1 MPDKNSAISYIH
13 LFQCQKAFL
22 ERMELF
28 GFGRDCIHE
37 KSCIAD
43 NVHKLYKD
51 AMSEAIRCI
60 KIVNGLEAQD
70 EGL

>member
-28 GFGRDCIHE
+28 GFGNDCGHGND
-37 KSCIAD
+37 CVAD
-43 NVHKLYKD
+43 RVHKLYKD

-60 KIVNGLEAQD
+60 MIVNGLE
-70 EGL
+70 ELF